1 MNKAKA
7 LKFIKANV
15 YVLEMLKAEQFAG
28 RLTREEVAEYKEVY
42 KFIDP
47 KADVCF
53 TCGRSPQVMASRML
67 TYKKDCS
74 VSVKQ
79 IARDFN
85 KKK

>member
-7 LKFIKANV
+7 LKFIKEHV
-15 YVLEMLKAEQFAG
+15 YVLEMLKAEKFAG

-53 TCGRSPQVMASRML
+53 TCGRSPQIMAFRL
-67 TYKKDCS
+67 LGYYEENKPKRRKK
-74 VSVKQ
+74 
-79 IARDFN
+79 
-85 KKK
+85 

>member
-1 MNKAKA
+1 MNKKEA
-7 LKFIKANV
+7 LKFIKEHV

-53 TCGRSPQVMASRML
+53 TCGRSPQIMAFRL
-67 TYKKDCS
+67 LGYYEDVGAKRRKK
-74 VSVKQ
+74 
-79 IARDFN
+79 
-85 KKK
+85 